1 MFTGPVTTLKILVCD
16 RRVPAL
22 AGTWPTVATVFREMG
37 HSVTVVADDPCD
49 LGQFDLVVQWA
60 NPGYFPRFRKHIRG
74 IPSEHR
80 PPIAVLY
87 TEPLPPPRASGLP
100 RWSGLNAVEIGKI
113 LLNDWRATDIYS
125 NAFKLR
131 RMMREGSIDMLFML
145 GGEQQEYAAEQGYE
159 SWRYDYGYHPSFG
172 RLLGGERDVDVLFL
186 GETRPRRRR
195 ALLNR
200 LREQGVNVLVR
211 GSWND
216 REAGLWGEERTR
228 FLNRTKIL
236 VHLQRYPG
244 KLAGK
249 RFILGM
255 ANGAMVISEP
265 VYRPEP
271 FVDREHYASATIE
284 KMPEVIRHFL
294 ANPAERE
301 RIAQAGHRFI
311 TRDLTFT
318 RVMKEVLSVVEE
330 RLAER
335 QR

>member
-1 MFTGPVTTLKILVCD
+1 
-16 RRVPAL
+16 
-22 AGTWPTVATVFREMG
+22 
-37 HSVTVVADDPCD
+37 
-49 LGQFDLVVQWA
+49 
-60 NPGYFPRFRKHIRG
+60 
-74 IPSEHR
+74 
-80 PPIAVLY
+80 
-87 TEPLPPPRASGLP
+87 
-100 RWSGLNAVEIGKI
+100 
-113 LLNDWRATDIYS
+113 ATDIYS

-172 RLLGGERDVDVLFL
+172 QLLGGERDVDVLFL

-271 FVDREHYASATIE
+271 FVDGEHYVSATIE

-318 RVMKEVLSVVEE
+318 RVMEEVLSVVDE